1 MLGALNE
8 PEFRPLY
15 FARAF
20 SQLGDGLMPVALAFA
35 VLDVD
40 PSPSALGFVLVARS
54 IPLVGF
60 LPSGAS
66 GPTGWNV
73 SA

>member
-8 PEFRPLY
+8 PEFRRLY

-20 SQLGDGLMPVALAFA
+20 SQLGDGLLPVALAFA
-35 VLDVD
+35 VLYVD
-40 PSPSALGFVLVARS
+40 PSPSALGFVLAARS

-60 LPSGAS
+60 LLVG
-66 GPTGWNV
+66 GVWPTGWSV

>member
-1 MLGALNE
+1 V
-8 PEFRPLY
+8 
-15 FARAF
+15 
-20 SQLGDGLMPVALAFA
+20 PVALAFA